1 LTVVGKKYDEKDFDP
16 LVRGTN
22 GLYLDINKDFADLLN
37 KQFSNYVIET
47 VQEGR
52 VYRIQTDT
60 YEVIATTHLVTKT
73 TNQPESAQPATPT
86 VPGNVYYV
94 EGTFYEAPTPLQPTH
109 KELPETGS
117 SQSAA
122 LVSLGL
128 ISAALGLGMAV
139 KPKRN

>member
-1 LTVVGKKYDEKDFDP
+1 M
-16 LVRGTN
+16 
-22 GLYLDINKDFADLLN
+22 N
-37 KQFSNYVIET
+37 KQFSNYLIET

-60 YEVIATTHLVTKT
+60 YEVIATTHLVTKAT
-73 TNQPESAQPATPT
+73 SQPETVQPATPT

-94 EGTFYEAPTPLQPTH
+94 EGTVYDAPTPLQPIH

-128 ISAALGLGMAV
+128 ISATLGLGMAV

>member
-1 LTVVGKKYDEKDFDP
+1 M
-16 LVRGTN
+16 
-22 GLYLDINKDFADLLN
+22 
-37 KQFSNYVIET
+37 IET

-60 YEVIATTHLVTKT
+60 YEVIATTHLVTKAT
-73 TNQPESAQPATPT
+73 SQPEPVQPATPT

-94 EGTFYEAPTPLQPTH
+94 EGTTVYEAPTPLQPTH

-128 ISAALGLGMAV
+128 ISAALCLGMAV

>member
-1 LTVVGKKYDEKDFDP
+1 
-16 LVRGTN
+16 
-22 GLYLDINKDFADLLN
+22 
-37 KQFSNYVIET
+37 
-47 VQEGR
+47 
-52 VYRIQTDT
+52 
-60 YEVIATTHLVTKT
+60 
-73 TNQPESAQPATPT
+73 
-86 VPGNVYYV
+86 
-94 EGTFYEAPTPLQPTH
+94 H